1 MKKFTML
8 VTQTIF
14 ILSAL
19 YLIASVGA
27 VMLDW
32 LLVDYVRVIAF
43 TIVNLYITG
52 RVIYREML

>member
-1 MKKFTML
+1 MKKFAML

-32 LLVDYVRVIAF
+32 LLADYARLVAF
-43 TIVNLYITG
+43 MIVNLYITG
-52 RVIYREML
+52 RIIYREML

>member
-1 MKKFTML
+1 MKKFAML

-32 LLVDYVRVIAF
+32 LLADYGRLVAF
-43 TIVNLYITG
+43 MIVNLYITG
-52 RVIYREML
+52 RIIYREML

>member
-1 MKKFTML
+1 MKKFAML

-32 LLVDYVRVIAF
+32 LLADYTRLCAF
-43 TIVNLYITG
+43 MIVNLYITG
-52 RVIYREML
+52 RIIYREML

>member
-32 LLVDYVRVIAF
+32 LLADYVRVIAF

>member
-1 MKKFTML
+1 MKKFAML

-32 LLVDYVRVIAF
+32 LLADYSRLVAF
-43 TIVNLYITG
+43 MIVSLYITG